1 MPQASL
7 NTTPLVEGF
16 CSRDH
21 FYEELTPIFLR
32 AWLKGYSFTIYHI
45 PEENER
51 ENISA
56 KHFIIVCVIRAY
68 PPNNHQVP
76 LAPTALATQNAGN
89 NQNMAILGVKIEPR
103 FPNFLDKRERTVNK
117 VLEWVGASGLTQFLP
132 FSPKLRPEMAGFI
145 LPFVDVVRENVV
157 PKFAN
162 DILVRLSWFSGV
174 TSPVIPD
181 DVLISVK

>member
-1 MPQASL
+1 
-7 NTTPLVEGF
+7 
-16 CSRDH
+16 
-21 FYEELTPIFLR
+21 
-32 AWLKGYSFTIYHI
+32 
-45 PEENER
+45 
-51 ENISA
+51 
-56 KHFIIVCVIRAY
+56 
-68 PPNNHQVP
+68 
-76 LAPTALATQNAGN
+76 
-89 NQNMAILGVKIEPR
+89 MAILGVKIEPR
-103 FPNFLDKRERTVNK
+103 FPNFLDKRGRTVNK